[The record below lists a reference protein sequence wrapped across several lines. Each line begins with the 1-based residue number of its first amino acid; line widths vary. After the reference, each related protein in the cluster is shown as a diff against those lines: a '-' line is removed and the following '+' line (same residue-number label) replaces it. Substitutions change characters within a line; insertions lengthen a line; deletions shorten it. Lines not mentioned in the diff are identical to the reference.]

1 MSTPIPEQNRGG
13 GSESTP
19 ANIFSRFVSL
29 VTGKKSPHDAA
40 PPAPMDLNTQ
50 LSIER
55 TMLAHERTLMAW
67 VRTATSLITFGFTIY
82 KFFQLEAQGRLPVSQ
97 VIGPRSFAFMMILM
111 GLVALVMATLQH
123 RASMK
128 KHGASV
134 SQSSLAG
141 WVAGSMSIV
150 GLVAMV
156 SVIFDW

>member
-29 VTGKKSPHDAA
+29 VTGKKSPQDNA
-40 PPAPMDLNTQ
+40 PAPLDLNTQ

-82 KFFQLEAQGRLPVSQ
+82 KFFQLEAKGRLPVSQ

-111 GLVALVMATLQH
+111 GLFALVIATLQY
-123 RASMK
+123 RANMK
-128 KHGASV
+128 KHGATV
-134 SQSSLAG
+134 SQRSLAG
-141 WVAGSMSIV
+141 LVAGMMSIV
-150 GLVAMV
+150 GLVAMF

>member
-1 MSTPIPEQNRGG
+1 MSTPIPEQNRVG

-29 VTGKKSPHDAA
+29 VTGKKSQQDNA
-40 PPAPMDLNTQ
+40 PAPLDLNTQ

-82 KFFQLEAQGRLPVSQ
+82 KFFQLEAKGRVPVSQ

-111 GLVALVMATLQH
+111 GLVALLMATLQH

-141 WVAGSMSIV
+141 WVAGLMSIV
-150 GLVAMV
+150 GLVAIF